1 MLLALSLRDF
11 VLVDTLNLNF
21 QPGFTVLTGETG
33 AGKSITLDALGLLL
47 GNKADYGQI
56 RHGAAEAQLSAL
68 FDVADLPELRADLQA
83 QGLLA
88 AHDTELSIRR
98 VIDVK
103 GKSRSF
109 INNQAATLT
118 QLKQIGGQLIDIH
131 GQNEHQ
137 RLGSEAAQRE
147 LLDAFAAAAPEA
159 AAVRQSWQAWQQAQ
173 QQWEAARNQAD
184 TLALER
190 ERLQWQFDELSA
202 LGLHTGEWEEI
213 SHSHD
218 LLAHAA
224 ELMQAAEAV
233 GEIVDGDDGLQSQ
246 VYRCQQWLQPLLK
259 VAPQFADS
267 LALLDSIEA
276 ELSEV
281 SANMRT
287 AVAHV
292 EMDENLLAQQE
303 ERLQTLMS
311 TARKYRIEP
320 AELPGKQ
327 QEIEHALAELAAAA
341 DLDALA
347 ANTAKAEAAYHT
359 AAAALSAKRSSAA
372 QRLAAETAA
381 HMQELAMRGAQFHI
395 QLSPA
400 APSVHGTEQV
410 QYQVAANKGS
420 PLRAMSKV
428 ASGGELARISLALQ
442 MVTSQY
448 TAVPMLIF
456 DEVDSGIGGAVA
468 EVVGKA
474 LRALGQERQVLAITH
489 LPQVAAC
496 GEQHWQ
502 VQKNSTENSTVSRIS
517 VLDEVARIDE
527 IARMLGGETITTTT
541 REHAREMLG
550 LAAQDF

>member
-68 FDVADLPELRADLQA
+68 FDVADLPELRADLQE

-88 AHDTELSIRR
+88 ADDTELSIRR

-109 INNQAATLT
+109 INNQAATLS

-320 AELPGKQ
+320 AELPAKQ

-502 VQKNSTENSTVSRIS
+502 VQKSSTENSTVSRIS
-517 VLDEVARIDE
+517 VLAEAARIDE

-550 LAAQDF
+550 LARAV

>member
-11 VLVDTLNLNF
+11 VLVDSLNLNF
-21 QPGFTVLTGETG
+21 QQGFTVLTGETG
-33 AGKSITLDALGLLL
+33 AGKSVTLDALGLLL

-68 FDVADLPELRADLQA
+68 FDVADLPELRADLQE

-88 AHDTELSIRR
+88 ADDTELSIRR

-109 INNQAATLT
+109 INNQAATLS
-118 QLKQIGGQLIDIH
+118 QLKQIGEQLIDIH

-341 DLDALA
+341 DWMHWRPIPPKLKPPTTPPRRLCRP
-347 ANTAKAEAAYHT
+347 N
-359 AAAALSAKRSSAA
+359 AAAPPSGWPPKPPPICRNWPCAVRNSISNSAR
-372 QRLAAETAA
+372 QRRRYT
-381 HMQELAMRGAQFHI
+381 
-395 QLSPA
+395 
-400 APSVHGTEQV
+400 APSKCNIRWQPT
-410 QYQVAANKGS
+410 K
-420 PLRAMSKV
+420 
-428 ASGGELARISLALQ
+428 AR
-442 MVTSQY
+442 
-448 TAVPMLIF
+448 P
-456 DEVDSGIGGAVA
+456 
-468 EVVGKA
+468 
-474 LRALGQERQVLAITH
+474 
-489 LPQVAAC
+489 C
-496 GEQHWQ
+496 
-502 VQKNSTENSTVSRIS
+502 
-517 VLDEVARIDE
+517 AR
-527 IARMLGGETITTTT
+527 
-541 REHAREMLG
+541 
-550 LAAQDF
+550 

>member
-11 VLVDTLNLNF
+11 VLVDSLNLNF
-21 QPGFTVLTGETG
+21 QQGFTVLTGETG

-109 INNQAATLT
+109 INNQAATLS

-320 AELPGKQ
+320 AELPAKQ

-502 VQKNSTENSTVSRIS
+502 VQKSSTENSTVSRIS

-550 LAAQDF
+550 LARAV

>member
-11 VLVDTLNLNF
+11 VLVDSLNLNF
-21 QPGFTVLTGETG
+21 QQGFTVLTGETG
-33 AGKSITLDALGLLL
+33 AGKSVTLDALGLLL

-109 INNQAATLT
+109 INNQAATLS
-118 QLKQIGGQLIDIH
+118 QLKQIGEQLIDIH

-233 GEIVDGDDGLQSQ
+233 GEMVDGDNGLQSQ

-259 VAPQFADS
+259 VAPQFVDS
-267 LALLDSIEA
+267 LALLDAIEA

-292 EMDENLLAQQE
+292 EMDENLLTQQE

-320 AELPGKQ
+320 AELLAKQ
-327 QEIEHALAELAAAA
+327 QEIEQALAELAAAA
-341 DLDALA
+341 DLDVLA

-517 VLDEVARIDE
+517 VLADAARVDE

-541 REHAREMLG
+541 REHAREMLA
-550 LAAQDF
+550 LAAG

>member
-11 VLVDTLNLNF
+11 VLVDSLNLNF
-21 QPGFTVLTGETG
+21 QQGFTVLTGETG
-33 AGKSITLDALGLLL
+33 AGKSVTLDALGLLL

-109 INNQAATLT
+109 INNQAATLS
-118 QLKQIGGQLIDIH
+118 QLKQIGEQLIDIH

-233 GEIVDGDDGLQSQ
+233 GEMVDGDNGLQSQ

-259 VAPQFADS
+259 VAPQFVDS
-267 LALLDSIEA
+267 LALLDAIEA

-303 ERLQTLMS
+303 ERLQTLMG

-320 AELPGKQ
+320 AELPAKQ
-327 QEIEHALAELAAAA
+327 QEIEQALAELAAAA
-341 DLDALA
+341 DLDVLA

-489 LPQVAAC
+489 LPQVAAF
-496 GEQHWQ
+496 GNQHWQ
-502 VQKNSTENSTVSRIS
+502 VSKQDMGSETLSHLHELTEH
-517 VLDEVARIDE
+517 ARTEE
-527 IARMLGGETITTTT
+527 IARMLGGETITATTLQ
-541 REHAREMLG
+541 HAEEML
-550 LAAQDF
+550 LQAATH

>member
-11 VLVDTLNLNF
+11 VLVDSLNLNF
-21 QPGFTVLTGETG
+21 QQGFTVLTGETG
-33 AGKSITLDALGLLL
+33 AGKSVTLDALGLLL

-109 INNQAATLT
+109 INNQAATLS
-118 QLKQIGGQLIDIH
+118 QLKQIGEQLIDIH

-233 GEIVDGDDGLQSQ
+233 GEMVDGDNGLQSQ

-259 VAPQFADS
+259 VAPQFVDS
-267 LALLDSIEA
+267 LALLDAIEA

-303 ERLQTLMS
+303 ERLQTLMG

-320 AELPGKQ
+320 AELPAKQ
-327 QEIEHALAELAAAA
+327 QEIEQALAELAAAA
-341 DLDALA
+341 DLDVLA

-517 VLDEVARIDE
+517 VLADAARVDE

-541 REHAREMLG
+541 REHAREMLA
-550 LAAQDF
+550 LAAG

>member
-11 VLVDTLNLNF
+11 VLVDSLNLNF
-21 QPGFTVLTGETG
+21 QQGFTVLTGETG
-33 AGKSITLDALGLLL
+33 AGKSVTLDALGLLL

-109 INNQAATLT
+109 INNQAATLS
-118 QLKQIGGQLIDIH
+118 QLKQIGEQLIDIH

-233 GEIVDGDDGLQSQ
+233 GEMVDGDNGLQSQ

-259 VAPQFADS
+259 VAPQFVDS
-267 LALLDSIEA
+267 LALLDAIEA

-303 ERLQTLMS
+303 ERLQTLMG

-320 AELPGKQ
+320 AELPAKQ
-327 QEIEHALAELAAAA
+327 QEIEQALAELAAAA
-341 DLDALA
+341 DLDVLA

-517 VLDEVARIDE
+517 VLADAARVDE

-541 REHAREMLG
+541 REHARELLA
-550 LAAQDF
+550 LAAG

>member
-68 FDVADLPELRADLQA
+68 FDVADLPELRADLQE

-88 AHDTELSIRR
+88 ADDTELSIRR

-502 VQKNSTENSTVSRIS
+502 VQKSSTENSTVSRIS
-517 VLDEVARIDE
+517 VLAEAARIDE

-550 LAAQDF
+550 LARAV

>member
-11 VLVDTLNLNF
+11 VLVDSLNLNF
-21 QPGFTVLTGETG
+21 QQGFTVLTGETG
-33 AGKSITLDALGLLL
+33 AGKSVTLDALGLLL

-109 INNQAATLT
+109 INNQAATLS
-118 QLKQIGGQLIDIH
+118 QLKQIGEQLIDIH

-233 GEIVDGDDGLQSQ
+233 GEMVDGDNGLQSQ

-259 VAPQFADS
+259 VAPQFVDS
-267 LALLDSIEA
+267 LALLDAIEA

-303 ERLQTLMS
+303 ERLQTLMG

-320 AELPGKQ
+320 AELPAKQ
-327 QEIEHALAELAAAA
+327 QEIEQALAELAAAA
-341 DLDALA
+341 DLDVLA

-502 VQKNSTENSTVSRIS
+502 VQKSSTENSTVSRIS
-517 VLDEVARIDE
+517 VLADAARVDE

-541 REHAREMLG
+541 REHARELLA
-550 LAAQDF
+550 LAAG